1 MGNVTGERHGDTAR
15 ANAMR
20 ERRPNGL
27 MQRLAELDA
36 AAGLPAPAAPVGYA
50 PRRLCTSF
58 VLGLLASVGI
68 GGVAHFA
75 LFSTGQM
82 AGAARSPPAALAS
95 ALPDRRRQIVLD
107 MPIVRSEAPTSFP
120 LLVTDLDAA
129 SDARIVLQ
137 DLPEAVTFSHGER
150 RDEHTWELQTRDLDD
165 LQMMPHASLP
175 ATFSFNV
182 EVVAYATVLAHA
194 SALVRLVDRPAIA
207 EQPARRP
214 QLAEGSWLQRAPATV
229 AKPNLAALDWSTS
242 TRTKQFVSRQ
252 ALAGTSGRAADLPSA
267 VAQAAA
273 PGNRTPLPPTL
284 ERPQG
289 MSALGALQRK
299 AADEGRRLWWTMPL
313 PTWAPFGGGEGEP
326 AR

>member
-1 MGNVTGERHGDTAR
+1 
-15 ANAMR
+15 MR
-20 ERRPNGL
+20 GSRPNGL

-36 AAGLPAPAAPVGYA
+36 GLAAPTAPVGCA

-75 LFSTGQM
+75 LLSMGQM
-82 AGAARSPPAALAS
+82 AGAEQSPAAALAS

-107 MPIVRSEAPTSFP
+107 MPMVRSEAPTSFP

-165 LQMMPHASLP
+165 MRMMPHAGLP

-182 EVVAYATVLAHA
+182 EVVAGHATVLAHA

-207 EQPARRP
+207 EHPARRP
-214 QLAEGSWLQRAPATV
+214 EVAEGSWLQRVAATL
-229 AKPNLAALDWSTS
+229 ATPNPAALDWSTS
-242 TRTKQFVSRQ
+242 TRTKQFV
-252 ALAGTSGRAADLPSA
+252 
-267 VAQAAA
+267 
-273 PGNRTPLPPTL
+273 
-284 ERPQG
+284 
-289 MSALGALQRK
+289 
-299 AADEGRRLWWTMPL
+299 
-313 PTWAPFGGGEGEP
+313 
-326 AR
+326 

>member
-1 MGNVTGERHGDTAR
+1 
-15 ANAMR
+15 MR
-20 ERRPNGL
+20 RWRPNGL

-36 AAGLPAPAAPVGYA
+36 EAGLAAPAAPVGCA

-75 LFSTGQM
+75 LLSTGQM
-82 AGAARSPPAALAS
+82 AGAAQSPPAALAS

-150 RDEHTWELQTRDLDD
+150 RDEHTWELQTGDLDD
-165 LQMMPHASLP
+165 LRMMPHAGLP

-182 EVVAYATVLAHA
+182 EVVAGHATVLAHA

-207 EQPARRP
+207 EQPARQP
-214 QLAEGSWLQRAPATV
+214 KVAEGSWLQRAAATV

-252 ALAGTSGRAADLPSA
+252 ALAGTSGRAADPPSV
-267 VAQAAA
+267 VAQEAAR
-273 PGNRTPLPPTL
+273 GNRTPSPPTL

-289 MSALGALQRK
+289 MSALGALQRQ